1 MRISTHSIVE
11 KHGLNVETYCEEGSE
26 PERSE
31 VKFSDILPELRSGGP
46 KCRSLSNQSL
56 YMHQL
61 EALRILEEGE
71 NVVLISGTGSGKTEA
86 WVIHALATGKKVL
99 AVYPTLALSR
109 DQILRIKEYYS
120 AIGASHRVVIVD
132 APACKHLGRDN
143 IRRRVRAALI
153 VITNPAFLMNDLK
166 RAAVDPQS
174 SILAEFVG
182 VADVIVVDELDF
194 YGSHGASLIV
204 AMIEVITKFLRTSK
218 IPPQVVVLT
227 ATLGNP
233 KEFAAILEGI
243 TGRATRIIHGKP
255 FRLRNCVYVILG
267 KDLEKL
273 REKLLRLT
281 RGTYFFKRYRE
292 WLENPELF
300 HRNAHILV
308 KEARR
313 CGINVSVPYFDP
325 AEILSEYLRDDVVT
339 VVFAPS
345 IRVVDKLVKRVRSL
359 LPPNLQP
366 LIQPHHH
373 LVPKDVRA
381 EIEKN
386 AAHTPPKVKVIV
398 TVRTLLQGIDL
409 PTIGRIVHYGL
420 PVETREYWQREGRKG
435 RRREIGET
443 ETIIIPVSPWDREI
457 LALGKEGIRSFEDLS
472 LEKVYVIDGNKYARL
487 FISLYKLFSDIG
499 LNHDDIELLSEL
511 KLLDWVSGRPYP
523 NEKAVKIW
531 RYLNFYEFGPP
542 YGIRRFVKRDSEYV
556 ELEQSSRRDLV
567 ERYQVGMIDHSE
579 NSFVVKSG
587 FDRIIE
593 EPIDSAL
600 RNPPPWLSEA
610 LPHYESIKAKWNEKS
625 DLRMDILT
633 GRLTSYVEVALH
645 IPSEG
650 FGILREIPLRVLW
663 TIESRNRYKVV
674 KAGKTILQ
682 LFEKAI
688 LEINSDVAG
697 NYTDLTYGIVK
708 QLDPDT
714 DIDKLKLAAAA
725 LRLILRIHPEYRIS
739 FRELRIAVFKPIAGA
754 PTVAMWEPESSGIL
768 STIDWQ
774 HLINE
779 LGHIKPPE
787 IWVQLIGMLDPTAR
801 DYLLTNSLKWHDVV
815 RLCASL
821 IRRVSGVEPA
831 LMRGVCTWVPKPS
844 RKLNIYAVEV
854 IPVGKDGFVVGVF
867 DGENVDVT
875 TIKEAGIPRTVREW
889 LVNIMEKVIDED
901 ALIVTTTKLEEY
913 AFGRTASLLLDE
925 LMRGERIINP
935 FEKLKEATGEEFID
949 IEEIAR
955 AMGVRVPS
963 LTTFQRGSEDSQG
976 LREGGVESNMKFL
989 LKVTYGAYLFYRALF
1004 RGQGQG
1010 SEG

>member
-1 MRISTHSIVE
+1 MRISTKSIVE
-11 KHGLNVETYCEEGSE
+11 KYGLNVETYCEEGSE
-26 PERSE
+26 PERTE
-31 VKFSDILPELRSGGP
+31 VRFSDILPELRDGGP
-46 KCRSLSNQSL
+46 RCRSLSNQSL

-61 EALRILEEGE
+61 EALRTLEEGE

-86 WVIHALATGKKVL
+86 WVIHALTTGKRVL
-99 AVYPTLALSR
+99 AIYPTLALSR
-109 DQILRIKEYYS
+109 DQILRIKEYYG
-120 AIGASHRVVIVD
+120 AISASHRVVIVD
-132 APACKHLGRDN
+132 APECKHLGRDN
-143 IRRRVRAALI
+143 IKRRIRAASI

-166 RAAVDPQS
+166 RAAVNPQS
-174 SILAEFVG
+174 SVLAEFVG
-182 VADVIVVDELDF
+182 VADIIVVDELDF

-204 AMIEVITKFLRTSK
+204 AMIEVITKFLRASK
-218 IPPQVVVLT
+218 ITPQVVVLT

-233 KEFAAILEGI
+233 KEFAGILEKI
-243 TGRATRIIHGKP
+243 TGRTTKIIHGKP

-313 CGINVSVPYFDP
+313 YGINVSVPYFDP

-359 LPPNLQP
+359 LPPNLQS

-373 LVPKDVRA
+373 LVPKDVRT

-457 LALGKEGIRSFEDLS
+457 LALGKDGIRSFEDLS
-472 LEKVYVIDGNKYARL
+472 LEKVYVIDGNKYAKL
-487 FISLYKLFSDIG
+487 FISLYKLFSDIS
-499 LNHDDIELLSEL
+499 LDHDDIELLSEL
-511 KLLDWVSGRPYP
+511 KLLDWVSGKPYP

-542 YGIRRFVKRDSEYV
+542 YGIRRFIERDGEYV

-600 RNPPPWLSEA
+600 RNPPPWLSEV
-610 LPHYESIKAKWNEKS
+610 LPHYESVKAKWGERP
-625 DLRMDILT
+625 DLRRDILT

-663 TIESRNRYKVV
+663 TIESRNRYRVV

-682 LFEKAI
+682 LFEKAT
-688 LEINSDVAG
+688 LEINSDVTG

-725 LRLILRIHPEYRIS
+725 LRLVLRIHPKYRIS
-739 FRELRIAVFKPIAGA
+739 FRELRIAVFKPVAGA

-768 STIDWQ
+768 SVIDWQ

-787 IWVQLIGMLDPTAR
+787 IWIQLIGMLDPTAR
-801 DYLLTNSLKWHDVV
+801 DYLLTNSLEWHDVV

-821 IRRVSGVEPA
+821 IRRASGVEPA
-831 LMRGVCTWVPKPS
+831 LMKGMRAWIPKPS

-854 IPVGKDGFVVGVF
+854 IPIGKDEFVVGVF
-867 DGENVDVT
+867 DGENIDVT
-875 TIKEAGIPRTVREW
+875 TIKEAGIPRTVRQW
-889 LVNIMEKVIDED
+889 LVNMLEKVIDEN
-901 ALIVTTTKLEEY
+901 AVIVTTTKLEEY

-925 LMRGERIINP
+925 LMKDGRVINP
-935 FEKLKEATGEEFID
+935 FEKLKEVTGEEFID

-955 AMGVRVPS
+955 VMGVRVPS
-963 LTTFQRGSEDSQG
+963 PATFRRGGEGSQE
-976 LREGGVESNMKFL
+976 LREGDAESNMKFL
-989 LKVTYGAYLFYRALF
+989 LKVTYGAYLFYKALS
-1004 RGQGQG
+1004 RKGQG

>member
-1 MRISTHSIVE
+1 MRILTKSIAE

-26 PERSE
+26 PERTE
-31 VKFSDILPELRSGGP
+31 VRFSDILPELRDGGP
-46 KCRSLSNQSL
+46 RCRSLSNQSL
-56 YMHQL
+56 YAHQL
-61 EALRILEEGE
+61 EALRVLEEGK

-86 WVIHALATGKKVL
+86 WVMHALTAGKRVL
-99 AVYPTLALSR
+99 AIYPTLALSR
-109 DQILRIKEYYS
+109 DQILRIKEYYG
-120 AIGASHRVVIVD
+120 AINASHRVVIVD
-132 APACKHLGRDN
+132 APECKHLGRDN
-143 IRRRVRAALI
+143 IRRRIRAASI

-166 RAAVDPQS
+166 RAAVNPQS
-174 SILAEFVG
+174 SVLAEFVG
-182 VADVIVVDELDF
+182 VADIIVVDELDF

-218 IPPQVVVLT
+218 VSPQVVVLT

-233 KEFAAILEGI
+233 EEFAGILEKI
-243 TGRATRIIHGKP
+243 TGRTTKIIHGRP
-255 FRLRNCVYVILG
+255 FKLRNCVYVILG

-273 REKLLRLT
+273 RKKLLRLT

-300 HRNAHILV
+300 HRNAHVLV

-313 CGINVSVPYFDP
+313 YGINVSVPYFDP
-325 AEILSEYLRDDVVT
+325 AEVLSEYLRDDVVT

-381 EIEKN
+381 KIEKS

-443 ETIIIPVSPWDREI
+443 ETVIIPMSPWDREI
-457 LALGKEGIRSFEDLS
+457 LALGKDGIRSFEDLS
-472 LEKVYVIDGNKYARL
+472 LEKVYVINGNKYAKL
-487 FISLYKLFSDIG
+487 FISLYKLFSDIS
-499 LNHDDIELLSEL
+499 LDHDDIELLNEL
-511 KLLDWVSGRPYP
+511 KLLNWVSGKPYP
-523 NEKAVKIW
+523 NEEAVKIW

-542 YGIRRFVKRDSEYV
+542 YGIRRYIRKDSEHV

-567 ERYQVGMIDHSE
+567 ERYQIGMIDHSE

-587 FDRIIE
+587 FDRIVE

-600 RNPPPWLSEA
+600 RNPPPWLSEI
-610 LPHYESIKAKWNEKS
+610 LPHYESVKAKWGERP
-625 DLRMDILT
+625 DLRTDILT
-633 GRLTSYVEVALH
+633 GRLTSYVEVALR

-663 TIESRNRYKVV
+663 TIESRSRYRVV

-682 LFEKAI
+682 LFEKAT
-688 LEINSDVAG
+688 LEINSDVTG

-725 LRLILRIHPEYRIS
+725 LRLVLRIHPKYRIS
-739 FRELRIAVFKPIAGA
+739 FRELRIAVFKPVAGV
-754 PTVAMWEPESSGIL
+754 PTVAMWEPESSGVLNI
-768 STIDWQ
+768 IDWQ

-779 LGHIKPPE
+779 LSHIKPPE
-787 IWVQLIGMLDPTAR
+787 IWIPLIGMLDPTAR
-801 DYLLTNSLKWHDVV
+801 DYLLTNSLEWHDVV

-821 IRRVSGVEPA
+821 IRRISGVEPA
-831 LMRGVCTWVPKPS
+831 LMKGMRTWIPRPS
-844 RKLNIYAVEV
+844 RKLNIYTVEV
-854 IPVGKDGFVVGVF
+854 IPVGKDEFVVGVF
-867 DGENVDVT
+867 DGENIDVT
-875 TIKEAGIPRTVREW
+875 TIKEAGIPRAVRQW
-889 LVNIMEKVIDED
+889 LVNILEKVIDEN
-901 ALIVTTTKLEEY
+901 ATIVTTTKLEEY

-925 LMRGERIINP
+925 LMKEGRVINP
-935 FEKLKEATGEEFID
+935 FEKLKEVTGEEFID

-955 AMGVRVPS
+955 VMGVRVPFP
-963 LTTFQRGSEDSQG
+963 TTLRRGGENSQEF
-976 LREGGVESNMKFL
+976 REGDTESNMEFL
-989 LKVTYGAYLFYRALF
+989 LKVTYGAYLFCRALS
-1004 RGQGQG
+1004 RKGQG